1 MMFISVVG
9 QCTLALVNKLESHP
23 YWKQWKE
30 EDDVV
35 SLNNAIKN
43 LSFSK
48 TTVQYKPWNLT
59 LQIKKFL
66 NTQQRKEESL
76 SSYYKR
82 FQTIKDV
89 VEEGWGPFVPTKMA
103 LENKLTAEEVSNM
116 LLACVFIAGVD
127 KKRYGVVA
135 EELNNQFLQGNENYP
150 KTVEA
155 AMNVMSHRMD
165 YENKNRDRNKKQG
178 NYDNSPSITS
188 FSSYQ
193 SNKSNKH
200 KNRKCKHC
208 GGKGHFNNECP
219 NRETNNPPP
228 RAAWNGFQA
237 HAKQAFESQFSF
249 AYRLKTAGVCWR
261 MCASLHGLGF
271 SHISQTARRQ
281 GLLSP
286 GAPPHD
292 LHWTPH

>member
-1 MMFISVVG
+1 MTKNRRNNSGKNQQQFVLRGKIEELGDNVYSFATRGEADRYTKVTENLAAYFGRKCGKKAQLLMEGIEKPPEEPKEPSKADGKDPNSVAVKRYEKELSHWLVKRDEFNEMKGMMFISVVG

-23 YWKQWKE
+23 DWKQWKD

-66 NTQQRKEESL
+66 KTQQRKDESL

-116 LLACVFIAGVD
+116 LLACIFIAGVD

-135 EELNNQFLQGNENYP
+135 EELNN
-150 KTVEA
+150 
-155 AMNVMSHRMD
+155 
-165 YENKNRDRNKKQG
+165 
-178 NYDNSPSITS
+178 
-188 FSSYQ
+188 
-193 SNKSNKH
+193 
-200 KNRKCKHC
+200 
-208 GGKGHFNNECP
+208 
-219 NRETNNPPP
+219 
-228 RAAWNGFQA
+228 
-237 HAKQAFESQFSF
+237 
-249 AYRLKTAGVCWR
+249 
-261 MCASLHGLGF
+261 
-271 SHISQTARRQ
+271 
-281 GLLSP
+281 
-286 GAPPHD
+286 
-292 LHWTPH
+292 